1 MDGHERDD
9 VVEYRNRVF
18 LPAITQFESRMAK
31 LVLNEETGELKK
43 IMPEVVD
50 DQPRIIIQYH
60 DESCFHA
67 NDEARSLWLQAGEQ
81 PLRKKSQGRLI
92 HVSDFI
98 NEEDGRLVLL
108 DQDGNILCD
117 ARKIIYPG
125 SNGDAWWDNKQLMA
139 QIRSAIEIFE
149 AAHPDCQ
156 ALFIFD
162 QSSAHASLPP
172 DALRAFEMNKS
183 NGGKQRMQCDTII
196 PQSNSDPHFRGQPQS
211 MTTAS
216 GEAKGL
222 QAVLEERGF
231 DVS

>member
-1 MDGHERDD
+1 
-9 VVEYRNRVF
+9 
-18 LPAITQFESRMAK
+18 
-31 LVLNEETGELKK
+31 
-43 IMPEVVD
+43 MPEVVD
-50 DQPRIIIQYH
+50 DQPQIIIQYH

-81 PLRKKSQGRLI
+81 PLRKKNRGRLI

-108 DQDGNILCD
+108 DQDGNILRD
-117 ARKIIYPG
+117 AQKIIYPG
-125 SNGDAWWDNKQLMA
+125 SNGDAWWDNEQLMA

-172 DALRAFEMNKS
+172 DAL
-183 NGGKQRMQCDTII
+183 
-196 PQSNSDPHFRGQPQS
+196 
-211 MTTAS
+211 
-216 GEAKGL
+216 
-222 QAVLEERGF
+222 
-231 DVS
+231 